1 VYVIIVS
8 VGVLV
13 LAVTVV
19 VSMSSAESVTD
30 GSIERQILT
39 KKMNNTRN
47 DNKEKFLYMIC
58 ILLSVCAIKQKHKGH
73 IYANSLQQFV

>member
-47 DNKEKFLYMIC
+47 DNKEKFLYMAC
-58 ILLSVCAIKQKHKGH
+58 ILLSVCAIKQKHKRH
-73 IYANSLQQFV
+73 IYENSLQQFV